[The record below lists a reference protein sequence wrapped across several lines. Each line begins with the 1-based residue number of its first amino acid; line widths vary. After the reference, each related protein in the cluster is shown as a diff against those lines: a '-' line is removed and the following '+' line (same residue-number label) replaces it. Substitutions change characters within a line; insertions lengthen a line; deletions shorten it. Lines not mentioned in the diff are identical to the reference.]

1 MQCLTRNE
9 IVDELRSF
17 LDACCERLKK
27 VACVSIVDEMMV
39 GLDRLYDNA
48 VKADAFAEFRDLC
61 QSHPLHGMALEDPL
75 TARAFGM
82 PRGYQADGETLDYIY
97 RPAAPRMS
105 EIGEVFH
112 FMTATAG
119 LAKSFL
125 WRQEHFGRL
134 IGQTIRTT
142 NSARIL
148 SVAGGYLRE
157 LDFVELTYPQ
167 RRFEISALDP
177 DGESLREA
185 VNSYPDFNIRPL
197 NASVMQWLKDG
208 GNGQY
213 DLIYSGMLL
222 SRAGREKAAW
232 IVDTL
237 YAMLAPGG
245 KLILGGYAPESKGRG
260 YMAGMMGWKI
270 IYRSERE
277 MLELAGHSKRNWVY
291 RDKSRNAIFLQSA
304 VGE

>member
-1 MQCLTRNE
+1 MHCLTRNE

-17 LDACCERLKK
+17 LDTFCERLRK

-48 VKADAFAEFRDLC
+48 AKADVIAEFQDIC

-97 RPAAPRMS
+97 RPTAPHMS
-105 EIGEVFH
+105 ETGEVFH

-119 LAKSFL
+119 LARSFL

-134 IGQTIRTT
+134 IGLAIRAKKST
-142 NSARIL
+142 RIL
-148 SVAGGYLRE
+148 SLAGGHLRE

-177 DGESLREA
+177 DGEALREA

-208 GNGQY
+208 GDGQY

-222 SRAGREKAAW
+222 SRAGRQKAAW
-232 IVDTL
+232 IVDQL
-237 YAMLAPGG
+237 YGMLGPGG
-245 KLILGGYAPESKGRG
+245 KLILGGYAPECRGRG
-260 YMAGMMGWKI
+260 YMVGMMGWKL

-277 MLELAGHSKRNWVY
+277 MLELAGQCKHTWVY

-304 VGE
+304 TGE

>member
-1 MQCLTRNE
+1 MDCLARNE
-9 IVDELRSF
+9 ILDELRSF
-17 LDACCERLKK
+17 LDSCRDRLQK
-27 VACVSIVDEMMV
+27 VACVSIVNELMI

-48 VKADAFAEFRDLC
+48 VKVDALVEFRDLC
-61 QSHPLHGMALEDPL
+61 QSHPLHQMAIQDPM
-75 TARAFGM
+75 TATAFGM

-97 RPAAPRMS
+97 RPVAPRLS
-105 EIGEVFH
+105 ELGEVFH

-119 LAKSFL
+119 LAKSFV

-142 NSARIL
+142 NSARVL

-157 LDFVELTYPQ
+157 LDFVELSYPQ

-177 DGESLREA
+177 DGEALREA

-208 GNGQY
+208 GHGPY
-213 DLIYSGMLL
+213 HLIYSGMLL

-232 IVDTL
+232 IVDKL
-237 YAMLAPGG
+237 YSMLAPGG
-245 KLILGGYAPESKGRG
+245 KLILGGYAPECWGRG
-260 YMAGMMGWKI
+260 YMVGMMGWKI
-270 IYRSERE
+270 VYRSEPE
-277 MLELAGHSKRNWVY
+277 MLELAGQSKRNWVY
-291 RDKSRNAIFLQSA
+291 RDKTRSSIFLQA
-304 VGE
+304 VADE